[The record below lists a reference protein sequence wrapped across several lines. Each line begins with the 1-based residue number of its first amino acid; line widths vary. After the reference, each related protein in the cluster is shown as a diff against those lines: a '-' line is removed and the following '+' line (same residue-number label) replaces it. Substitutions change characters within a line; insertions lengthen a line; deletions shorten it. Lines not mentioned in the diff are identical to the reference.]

1 MSGIIAA
8 SSALSTSIM
17 VGSAIVLVLEILA
30 FWMIFLKAGRPG
42 WAAIIPIYNLY
53 TMCKVA
59 GRPGWWWILFLI
71 PFVNIV
77 VVFIVYIE
85 IAKAFGKG
93 TFFGV
98 MMVVFPMICALI
110 LGLGSSTYTL
120 PERAR
125 A

>member
-30 FWMIFLKAGRPG
+30 FWMIFFKAGRPG

-98 MMVVFPMICALI
+98 MMVFFTIICALI

>member
-8 SSALSTSIM
+8 TTSSSPSLVIGLVA
-17 VGSAIVLVLEILA
+17 LVLDVIA
-30 FWMIFLKAGRPG
+30 FWMIFAKAGRPG
-42 WAAIIPIYNLY
+42 WAAIIPFYNLY

-77 VVFIVYIE
+77 VAFIVYID

-93 TFFGV
+93 TGFGILLVFFTI
-98 MMVVFPMICALI
+98 ICALI

>member
-8 SSALSTSIM
+8 TTNSSPSLVIGLVA
-17 VGSAIVLVLEILA
+17 LVLDVIA
-30 FWMIFLKAGRPG
+30 FWMIFAKAGRPG
-42 WAAIIPIYNLY
+42 WAAIIPFYNLY

-77 VVFIVYIE
+77 VAFIVYID

-93 TFFGV
+93 TGFGILLVFFTI
-98 MMVVFPMICALI
+98 ICALI

>member
-98 MMVVFPMICALI
+98 MMVVFPMICAPTPCPSGLEPDRE
-110 LGLGSSTYTL
+110 LG
-120 PERAR
+120 
-125 A
+125 

>member
-8 SSALSTSIM
+8 TSSSTPM
-17 VGSAIVLVLEILA
+17 LVGGLVALVLEIIG
-30 FWMIFLKAGRPG
+30 FWLIFAKAGRPG
-42 WAAIIPIYNLY
+42 WAAIIHLY

-77 VVFIVYIE
+77 VIFIVYID

-93 TFFGV
+93 TIFGILLV
-98 MMVVFPMICALI
+98 LFTIICALI

-125 A
+125 T

>member
-8 SSALSTSIM
+8 TTSSSPSLVIGL
-17 VGSAIVLVLEILA
+17 VFLVLDVIA
-30 FWMIFLKAGRPG
+30 FWMIFAKAGRPG
-42 WAAIIPIYNLY
+42 WAAIIPFYNLY

-77 VVFIVYIE
+77 VAFIVYID

-98 MMVVFPMICALI
+98 LLVFFTIICALI

>member
-1 MSGIIAA
+1 M
-8 SSALSTSIM
+8 
-17 VGSAIVLVLEILA
+17 
-30 FWMIFLKAGRPG
+30 
-42 WAAIIPIYNLY
+42 
-53 TMCKVA
+53 
-59 GRPGWWWILFLI
+59 FLI

>member
-8 SSALSTSIM
+8 TTSSSPILVIGLVA
-17 VGSAIVLVLEILA
+17 LVLDVIA
-30 FWMIFLKAGRPG
+30 FWMIFAKAGRPG
-42 WAAIIPIYNLY
+42 WAAIIPFYNLY

-77 VVFIVYIE
+77 VAFIVYID

-98 MMVVFPMICALI
+98 LLVFFTIICALI

>member
-8 SSALSTSIM
+8 SSALSTPIM

-98 MMVVFPMICALI
+98 MMVFFTIICALI